1 MNPAVSNA
9 ALALIGVPFRLH
21 GREVAS
27 GLDCVGLVG
36 EVLRKAGG
44 APVLPDGYSLRMIS
58 VEPLLGFAGRSGL
71 TDCADGQEADVV
83 MCRTNPLQPHL
94 LVHVPGGYV
103 HAHASLG
110 RVVFMPEPLAWG
122 VLHCWRFV

>member
-21 GREVAS
+21 GREVAT

-36 EVLRKAGG
+36 EVVRQAGG
-44 APVLPDGYSLRMIS
+44 VPVLPDGYSLRMAC
-58 VEPLLGFAGRSGL
+58 VEPLLSFAVRSGL
-71 TDCADGQEADVV
+71 SDCADDQEADVV
-83 MCRTNPLQPHL
+83 LCRTNPLQPHL
-94 LVHVPGGYV
+94 LVRVPGGFV

-110 RVVFMPEPLAWG
+110 RVVFMPQPLAWR
-122 VLHCWRFV
+122 VLHCWRLV